1 MRKRVLFKVTLFL
14 CAVTIFGFLYYSV
27 VGYSNFT
34 SNLRRTSPP
43 DEVTKL
49 FDLIYFSAITQST
62 VGLGDVAPRT
72 RLGQLLVVV
81 QVVTT
86 LIIASL

>member
-1 MRKRVLFKVTLFL
+1 MSEKILMKVCLFCVSVL
-14 CAVTIFGFLYYSV
+14 AFGILYYKV
-27 VGYSNFT
+27 IGYDNFT
-34 SNLRRTSPP
+34 SDLRRTTTP
-43 DEVTKL
+43 DEATKL

-72 RLGQLLVVV
+72 RTGQLLVIV
-81 QVVTT
+81 QVIAT